1 MLKAL
6 GVKKLSGK
14 LSESVSP
21 IALDKAGLEA
31 GAERGVSVVTKSFAP
46 ESPLPHPK
54 ESGRAASS
62 RAKRIFFMKPS
73 IANAGG
79 EGNQINNQKGFA
91 LLLSLL
97 VLLLLI
103 VIILEVDFQ
112 TRADL
117 RASGNFRDD
126 VKAFYLARSAI
137 TAGEAILKED
147 SRMDTRPNSYDGLD
161 ELWAYPVP
169 EYPLGDGTLSGS
181 ITDESGKINLN
192 ALIGNN
198 DKPVPWRKNQ
208 LLLLFDLLQIN
219 ADQAASIV
227 DSIVDWLDK
236 NNEPERFGAEE
247 GFYRGM
253 TPPYSP
259 KNGPLDTLEELH
271 MVKGITDDIYKKIFP
286 YLTVY
291 GDGKINVNTADKL
304 VLQSLIEGIDE
315 TMIRK
320 AIDGRPYIKETKFT
334 DNLTSELKNKM
345 TTAGVALS
353 IKSNVFSIL
362 AEGKVQD
369 TRKIVRAV
377 VKRGS
382 PSQLLYFKVE

>member
-1 MLKAL
+1 
-6 GVKKLSGK
+6 
-14 LSESVSP
+14 
-21 IALDKAGLEA
+21 
-31 GAERGVSVVTKSFAP
+31 
-46 ESPLPHPK
+46 
-54 ESGRAASS
+54 
-62 RAKRIFFMKPS
+62 MKPS
-73 IANAGG
+73 ITNAGG
-79 EGNQINNQKGFA
+79 EGNRIINRKGFA

-97 VLLLLI
+97 VLLLLV

-147 SRMDTRPNSYDGLD
+147 LRLSPKYDGLD

-192 ALIGNN
+192 SLIGSN
-198 DKPVPWRKNQ
+198 DKPVEWRKNQ
-208 LLLLFDLLQIN
+208 LRLLFESLQIN
-219 ADQAASIV
+219 ADQAASLV
-227 DSIVDWLDK
+227 DSLVDWLDK
-236 NNEPERFGAEE
+236 NAEPERFGAEE

-271 MVKGITDDIYKKIFP
+271 MVKGVTDEVYQKVAR

-291 GDGKINVNTADKL
+291 GDGKININTADKRVLMSL
-304 VLQSLIEGIDE
+304 VEGIDE
-315 TMIRK
+315 TMVRK
-320 AIDGRPYIKETKFT
+320 AIDARPYDNTTKAKFA
-334 DNLTSELKNKM
+334 DNLSIEIKNRL
-345 TTAGVALS
+345 TTAGLIPS
-353 IKSNVFSIL
+353 LETKSNVFSIL

-382 PSQLLYFKVE
+382 PSQLLYFRVE